1 MMRCSLPWM
10 LLILVL
16 LGCESPRNAR
26 DTNWDPYSVSGSGTR
41 PEAVNRLQAPDGHTI
56 LARVGRDIITD
67 RELKQR
73 ILARYYG
80 PRALN
85 GLVRESLF
93 SAEAERQGIGIDSEE
108 IAAQV
113 EQEMIRILGET
124 FQERQRALARLELQ
138 GLGESDLR
146 REIALEV
153 GPALLIQAVVSHHR
167 EIEEEEI
174 LDLWRVTWKEQ
185 RRLVEHIAFPAGSDE
200 GELRTRIE
208 QWANNTREV
217 LASGTPLEEAVELP
231 VGIGS
236 EHMPRIGSGWIRES
250 ELAGNPAFFEVFQV
264 PEGDVL
270 GPVEEVDYGW
280 HLFRVVETR
289 ATRAYSEVRAQLLQQ
304 LLDEPATDE
313 ELLSVERL
321 IRRRIPVSIEAVPK
335 PTQVTEDG
343 DHSEGER

>member
-1 MMRCSLPWM
+1 MRCSVSWM
-10 LLILVL
+10 LLSLVL
-16 LGCESPRNAR
+16 VGCESPQNASDTYR
-26 DTNWDPYSVSGSGTR
+26 DTYSPTGSGFR
-41 PEAVNRLQAPDGHTI
+41 SDPVNRLEAPDGHTI

-93 SAEAERQGIGIDSEE
+93 SAEAERLGIGIDSEE

-113 EQEMIRILGET
+113 EQEMNRILGET

-138 GLGESDLR
+138 GLIESDLR

-167 EIEEEEI
+167 EIEEEKI

-185 RRLVEHIAFPAGSDE
+185 RRLVEHIAFPASSDDA
-200 GELRTRIE
+200 ELRTRIE
-208 QWANNTREV
+208 QWATNTRDV
-217 LASGTPLEEAVELP
+217 LTAGTPLTEAVELP
-231 VGIGS
+231 VGIGPD
-236 EHMPRIGSGWIRES
+236 HMPRIGSGWIRES
-250 ELAGNPAFFEVFQV
+250 ELSGNPAFFEVFQV
-264 PEGDVL
+264 ARGDVL

-289 ATRAYSEVRAQLLQQ
+289 ATRAYSEVRAELLQQ

-313 ELLSVERL
+313 ELLSVERW
-321 IRRRIPVSIEAVPK
+321 IRRRISVSIEAVPK
-335 PTQVTEDG
+335 PTLVTEDG
-343 DHSEGER
+343 DL